1 MPRHLGRCGSP
12 LDFRK
17 IARETNTRV
26 RQTRTGGWKVY
37 GIMSLIDIEALRA
50 TPLKTDPYEYLVVP
64 AFVTGKALDSVI
76 ADFPNIESTGSIP
89 PSELDIHG
97 SFDKLLQEM
106 NGSEFRKAIEE
117 KFNVDLSGR
126 PSMFTIRGHCARN
139 NGKIHTDTPSKI
151 ITILL
156 YLNQEWEA
164 GGGRLRIL
172 RSATDLNDA
181 ADEVSPN
188 GGTLLVFKRSDKSWH
203 GHEPFEGQR
212 RAIQMNW
219 VRDEDV
225 VAHEQRRHRFTSTLK
240 RLNPFGSRAR
250 ETTGAY

>member
-1 MPRHLGRCGSP
+1 
-12 LDFRK
+12 
-17 IARETNTRV
+17 
-26 RQTRTGGWKVY
+26 
-37 GIMSLIDIEALRA
+37 MSLIDIEALRA

-106 NGSEFRKAIEE
+106 NGSDFRKAIEE
-117 KFNVDLSGR
+117 KFSVDLTGR

-139 NGKIHTDTPSKI
+139 NGKIHTDTESKI
-151 ITILL
+151 ITVLL

-240 RLNPFGSRAR
+240 RLNPFGSRATR